1 MWYSKRQ
8 CCVPS
13 EGWAQLL
20 LDLREN
26 PPRQNVGFLSSLT
39 FLKLHFSIPKTDILP
54 LSPLLP
60 KVFLTQKVKFEL
72 WEFVLK
78 GSHHTEENLRGK
90 FPRRVILRH
99 SKQFSSVRF
108 CLKISNSS
116 WVMAAHLQE
125 NQTHINLELSW
136 IDKNNLWEK
145 NWGEVF

>member
-8 CCVPS
+8 FCVPTK
-13 EGWAQLL
+13 EWAQLL

-26 PPRQNVGFLSSLT
+26 PPRQNVGLLST
-39 FLKLHFSIPKTDILP
+39 FASLKLHFSTPKTDILP
-54 LSPLLP
+54 FSPLLP
-60 KVFLTQKVKFEL
+60 KVLLTQKVKFEVR
-72 WEFVLK
+72 EFVLK
-78 GSHHTEENLRGK
+78 GSHHTEANFRWK

-99 SKQFSSVRF
+99 SKQFSTVGF

-116 WVMAAHLQE
+116 WVMAAHLKE
-125 NQTHINLELSW
+125 NQAHINLELSW